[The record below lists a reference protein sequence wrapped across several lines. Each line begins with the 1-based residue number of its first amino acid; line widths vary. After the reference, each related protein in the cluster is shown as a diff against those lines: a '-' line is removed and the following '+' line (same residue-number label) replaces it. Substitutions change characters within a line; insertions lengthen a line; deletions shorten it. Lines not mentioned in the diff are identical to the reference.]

1 MANSGEFV
9 SESLTI
15 LIQNTFWAGVAA
27 LGFAILFNVPPRTLI
42 LAAICGAAG
51 YAVRSW
57 LVQSGAIGVEMATLV
72 AAIVVSLLGLLFGRR
87 WHAPPVVFVIPGVIP
102 LVPGAQAFRT
112 MIDILVL
119 TTDGVQVDQTILTA
133 TAANAIKTLLIVGAI
148 ASGIAVPS
156 LLLRRH
162 RPMM

>member
-1 MANSGEFV
+1 MSD
-9 SESLTI
+9 SLVI

-42 LAAICGAAG
+42 LAAIGGAAG
-51 YAVRSW
+51 YAVRSG
-57 LVQSGAIGVEMATLV
+57 LVQSGITGVEMATLV
-72 AAIVVSLLGLLFGRR
+72 AAMLVSLLGVWFGRR
-87 WHAPPVVFVIPGVIP
+87 WHTPPVVFVIPGVIP
-102 LVPGAQAFRT
+102 LVPGALAFRT

-119 TTDGVQVDQTILTA
+119 TTDGVQSNETILTA
-133 TAANAIKTLLIVGAI
+133 TAANTIKTLLIVGAI

>member
-1 MANSGEFV
+1 
-9 SESLTI
+9 
-15 LIQNTFWAGVAA
+15 
-27 LGFAILFNVPPRTLI
+27 
-42 LAAICGAAG
+42 
-51 YAVRSW
+51 
-57 LVQSGAIGVEMATLV
+57 
-72 AAIVVSLLGLLFGRR
+72 
-87 WHAPPVVFVIPGVIP
+87 VFVIPGVIP